1 MNDVFRVYE
10 MTILPHQE
18 FIFYRRDGELTCT
31 TDLDHPFPTQCSSIW
46 NGSTFTRYTPPCGWM
61 DRIVMPVVCML
72 PQHLQSYIISNGLE
86 IIKSI
91 MHDEDLVKKNN
102 NIICVTKEIEN
113 GLLAV
118 GLCGLD
124 VGTKQ
129 RNFKAEDTINRY
141 LRLKAFW

>member
-1 MNDVFRVYE
+1 
-10 MTILPHQE
+10 
-18 FIFYRRDGELTCT
+18 
-31 TDLDHPFPTQCSSIW
+31 
-46 NGSTFTRYTPPCGWM
+46 
-61 DRIVMPVVCML
+61 ML
-72 PQHLQSYIISNGLE
+72 PQHLQGYIISNGLE
-86 IIKSI
+86 MIKSI
-91 MHDEDLVKKNN
+91 MNDEDLVKKSN

-118 GLCGLD
+118 GLCALD